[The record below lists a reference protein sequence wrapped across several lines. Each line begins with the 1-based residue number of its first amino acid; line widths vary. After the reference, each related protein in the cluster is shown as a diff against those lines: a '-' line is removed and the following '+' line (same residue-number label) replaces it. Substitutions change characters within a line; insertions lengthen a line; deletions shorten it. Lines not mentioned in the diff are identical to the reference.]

1 MLAEKD
7 CMTIIGHDIISKPII
22 LHSLHSIKY
31 AEHCYNPLLSNQI
44 KNAKMFRACI

>member
-7 CMTIIGHDIISKPII
+7 CMTIIGYDIISKLII

-31 AEHCYNPLLSNQI
+31 AEHCYNYLLSNQI
-44 KNAKMFRACI
+44 KKAKMFRACF